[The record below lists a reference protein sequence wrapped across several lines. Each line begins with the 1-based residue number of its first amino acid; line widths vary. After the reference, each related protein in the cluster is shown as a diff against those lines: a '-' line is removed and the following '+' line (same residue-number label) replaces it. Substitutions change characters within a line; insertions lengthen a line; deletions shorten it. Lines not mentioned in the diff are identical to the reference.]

1 VCVSLNL
8 CASGYIEKKIVK
20 TNVTLFHTVSEQ
32 SKSDIESLGT
42 TKKIAVIPNGIDP
55 SIYENGKTS
64 ENQIIFIG
72 RLVFYKNLEV
82 VIDAFSKVITKIPDV
97 KLVIIGDGPMKDSLV
112 KKTKS
117 LKLQDNIIFK
127 GNVSEQEKIKLLQ
140 QSQVLVNPSLVEG
153 FGIVVLEGFASSKP
167 VIVSDSKPLSDLV
180 DDSVDGFVVSST
192 NSSAWAEKIVELLS
206 NPDKVKKMGE
216 EGRKKVVSK
225 YSISKLSDDLISLYE
240 EVLR

>member
-1 VCVSLNL
+1 
-8 CASGYIEKKIVK
+8 
-20 TNVTLFHTVSEQ
+20 
-32 SKSDIESLGT
+32 
-42 TKKIAVIPNGIDP
+42 
-55 SIYENGKTS
+55 
-64 ENQIIFIG
+64 
-72 RLVFYKNLEV
+72 
-82 VIDAFSKVITKIPDV
+82 
-97 KLVIIGDGPMKDSLV
+97 M
-112 KKTKS
+112 
-117 LKLQDNIIFK
+117 QDNIIFK

-192 NSSAWAEKIVELLS
+192 NSSAWTEKIVELLS

>member
-1 VCVSLNL
+1 
-8 CASGYIEKKIVK
+8 
-20 TNVTLFHTVSEQ
+20 
-32 SKSDIESLGT
+32 
-42 TKKIAVIPNGIDP
+42 
-55 SIYENGKTS
+55 
-64 ENQIIFIG
+64 
-72 RLVFYKNLEV
+72 
-82 VIDAFSKVITKIPDV
+82 
-97 KLVIIGDGPMKDSLV
+97 M
-112 KKTKS
+112 
-117 LKLQDNIIFK
+117 QDNIIFK